1 MRLYH
6 GSQRIIEQPTYGFG
20 KPENDYGLGFYCTES
35 LELAKEWA
43 CPINKN
49 GYANEYE
56 LNLDG
61 LSVLKLNSENY
72 NILNW
77 LALLLKNRKFDLSK
91 NKTLGISG
99 RQYIIDSFLPDIS
112 GYDVIIGYRA
122 DDRYFA
128 FAKDF
133 IQGGLS
139 LRQLASAMKL
149 GELGEQVVL
158 TSEKAF
164 EQIQYKG
171 YEISDSSI
179 YYSKRKERENRA
191 NDAFNK
197 LHESENFAP
206 DDLYIIDILRE
217 EVKADDPRLR

>member
-6 GSQRIIEQPTYGFG
+6 GSQSIIEQPVYGFG

-43 CPINKN
+43 CPFNKN

-61 LSVLKLNSENY
+61 LSVLNLNSEKY

-99 RQYIIDSFLPDIS
+99 RQYIIDNFLPDIS

-139 LRQLASAMKL
+139 LRQLSSAMKL

-158 TSEKAF
+158 MSKKAF
-164 EQIQYKG
+164 GQIQYKG

-191 NDAFNK
+191 NDAFNTM
-197 LHESENFAP
+197 HESDNFTP